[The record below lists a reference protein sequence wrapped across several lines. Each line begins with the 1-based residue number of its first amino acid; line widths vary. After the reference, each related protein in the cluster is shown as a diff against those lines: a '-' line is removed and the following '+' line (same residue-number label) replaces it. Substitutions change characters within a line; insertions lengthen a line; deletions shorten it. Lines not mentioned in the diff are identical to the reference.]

1 MKEKKKCIA
10 TGNFDIND
18 LMSCLEENVK
28 EDVVS
33 FEDIINLKSSL
44 DREIYLGEISDGIGS
59 VIDGVI
65 SYWNKIDEGV
75 VKKDRKPIQIIID
88 SPGGSLTDTFTI
100 IDAIKLSETPVHTIV
115 VGTAYSGGCLV
126 AMSGHKRYA
135 YPHSSFML
143 HEGSTSTGGDSHKF
157 INYSKFYQTQLAQL
171 KDIVLSNTKMTN
183 DFYES
188 IKRDD
193 YWLSAYEAKEKGII
207 DEILG
212 VKSITWDK

>member
-28 EDVVS
+28 EDIIS

-65 SYWNKIDEGV
+65 SYWNKIDEGIEE
-75 VKKDRKPIQIIID
+75 KDRKPIQIIID

>member
-1 MKEKKKCIA
+1 MKERKKCIA

-65 SYWNKIDEGV
+65 SYWNKIDEGIEE
-75 VKKDRKPIQIIID
+75 KDRKPIQIIID

-100 IDAIKLSETPVHTIV
+100 IDAIKLSVTPVHTVV

-212 VKSITWDK
+212 VKTITWDK